1 MKYTIVICLL
11 FTIIKS
17 KENFPNKFIPTTL
30 IGKAT
35 VGSGITNAC
44 EGYKIKDQC
53 LAVKNPFEKLQCC
66 FIQTTLSGPQ
76 NEDCAEYPVDLKEYE
91 KITKTEKFMAFSNE
105 TAAFYFLEWGIPL
118 SVINMNINCNNG
130 QVNFDLLDKEYTDS
144 EIETLKSETHC
155 LRKKAS
161 KEKDHSFEVGKCE
174 EGLVV
179 DSSKKAGL
187 ECGYLVYN
195 IKINKDKTL
204 SYKTCDLFNY
214 DLLSSAFNINSH
226 FGDDNVEAIINN
238 SDEYDSY
245 QSFTVEVY
253 NKKGQKIKYDSET
266 GKFSYDI
273 GYMITASKYL
283 FLLMLI
289 LF

>member
-1 MKYTIVICLL
+1 M
-11 FTIIKS
+11 
-17 KENFPNKFIPTTL
+17 
-30 IGKAT
+30 IGKTT
-35 VGSGITNAC
+35 VGSEITNVC
-44 EGYKIKDQC
+44 KGYEIKDQC

-66 FIQTTLSGPQ
+66 FVQTTLSGRQ
-76 NEDCAEYPVDLKEYE
+76 NEDCEEYPVDLKEYE
-91 KITKTEKFMAFSNE
+91 KIIKTEKFMAYLNE
-105 TAAFYFLEWGIPL
+105 IAAFNFLGWGIPL

-130 QVNFDLLDKEYTDS
+130 QVNFDLLDKEYTNS
-144 EIETLKSETHC
+144 ELETLKNETHC

-161 KEKDHSFEVGKCE
+161 KEKDHNFEVGKC
-174 EGLVV
+174 V

-214 DLLSSAFNINSH
+214 YLLSSAFNLNPH
-226 FGDDNVEAIINN
+226 FADDDVENIINN

-245 QSFTVEVY
+245 NSFTLEVY
-253 NKKGQKIKYDSET
+253 NKKGQKIKYDSEN
-266 GKFSYDI
+266 GKISYDN

-283 FLLMLI
+283 FLLMLF